1 LRVGASGGRLGRAGA
16 MCVGG
21 SGVGSGNLV
30 CPPLGPIL
38 LALTTPV
45 GSSSLSHRRTAS
57 SNPAAV
63 NWRSGRAQP
72 WSTWQRRGCRRRL
85 RIGGNAQRGWR
96 AGAGGARLLL
106 LRAYSGLRGFGAAGG
121 VCGRSRHACGL
132 FAERSRRSGV
142 RALRLAA
149 GGWRRA
155 RVAAYGSRG
164 IGGRDGIGEGSC

>member
-1 LRVGASGGRLGRAGA
+1 MRVGASGGRLGRAGA

-21 SGVGSGNLV
+21 SGVGSGNPV

-38 LALTTPV
+38 LALIAPV

-72 WSTWQRRGCRRRL
+72 WSTWQWRGRRL
-85 RIGGNAQRGWR
+85 RIWGNAQRGRR

-121 VCGRSRHACGL
+121 VCGRWRHARGL

-142 RALRLAA
+142 RALRLAV